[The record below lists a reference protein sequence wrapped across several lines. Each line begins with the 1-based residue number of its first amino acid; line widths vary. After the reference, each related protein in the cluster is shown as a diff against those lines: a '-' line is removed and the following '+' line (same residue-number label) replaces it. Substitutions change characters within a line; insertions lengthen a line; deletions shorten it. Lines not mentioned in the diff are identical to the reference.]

1 MWRWRWKEARARAI
15 ENWFSIQCKI
25 KFDTSRR
32 RVVVAFLLLGS
43 LREWLAGSWLW
54 QERRKR
60 CYCWHEAKKYM
71 QCTSIVQYG
80 LKMTQL
86 SMEESWKNRNID
98 ELSSRRLWHSSDLW
112 VSLLM
117 SLWSSFFFAQLFSS
131 RAYNSIDDYVCRRD
145 ATTTM
150 RGEYDDEERR
160 KTFESH

>member
-43 LREWLAGSWLW
+43 LREWLASSWLW

-60 CYCWHEAKKYM
+60 CYCWHETKKYM

-98 ELSSRRLWHSSDLW
+98 ELSSSGI
-112 VSLLM
+112 LLI
-117 SLWSSFFFAQLFSS
+117 SEWAFWCRCGALFSLHNCS
-131 RAYNSIDDYVCRRD
+131 ARARIIRS
-145 ATTTM
+145 TTM
-150 RGEYDDEERR
+150 YAEEMQWQRWGGNMMMRR
-160 KTFESH
+160 EEKLSNLIRN